1 MTIQFAKPYVRP
13 SQIHCHCTFGPNK
26 TVNLR
31 PLCPFCFQVCFKQ
44 QATDVHDFLWRMD
57 DQHFPTLSKHYI
69 QKINPTLHTQSSH
82 LDTHCTCPNKRD
94 GSHSWWDAWRQHHPR
109 RPQNHPFA
117 NKKQLIFTETK
128 TPWILV
134 GKVFLLGRNLRT
146 FTKWQDVLYL
156 WYGLCRP
163 KLHRSKPDFLNFAPM
178 RFRTC
183 ENPTVRLDQH
193 PAQVKSHL

>member
-1 MTIQFAKPYVRP
+1 MTIQFAKPYVLP

-26 TVNLR
+26 LSTWD
-31 PLCPFCFQVCFKQ
+31 LCVPSASKSALNYKQWMFMTFCEGWRINTFQLYPNI
-44 QATDVHDFLWRMD
+44 T
-57 DQHFPTLSKHYI
+57 SK
-69 QKINPTLHTQSSH
+69 KINPTLHTQSSH

-117 NKKQLIFTETK
+117 NKKQLRFFTETK

-193 PAQVKSHL
+193 PA